1 METFFESQTIEV
13 GNGRSVTHAKN
24 LRSTM
29 LARFRESNPA
39 TLGFCR
45 ALIESAINEGDNIAL
60 RVQRGAMDGFPA
72 SEIENICRFLAE
84 ITRGVAGFPE
94 HYDWAAMTAEQKAD
108 FFDLEFSEVERLAY
122 IVSVFVKFFAK

>member
-13 GNGRSVTHAKN
+13 GNGRAVTHAKN
-24 LRSTM
+24 LRSTV
-29 LARFRESNPA
+29 LARFREANPA
-39 TLGFCR
+39 TLTFCR
-45 ALIESAINEGDNIAL
+45 QLIESAVSEGENVSL
-60 RVQRGAMDGFPA
+60 RVHRGAMEGFPA
-72 SEIENICRFLAE
+72 SEVENVCRFLAE
-84 ITRGVAGFPE
+84 VTRGIAGFPE